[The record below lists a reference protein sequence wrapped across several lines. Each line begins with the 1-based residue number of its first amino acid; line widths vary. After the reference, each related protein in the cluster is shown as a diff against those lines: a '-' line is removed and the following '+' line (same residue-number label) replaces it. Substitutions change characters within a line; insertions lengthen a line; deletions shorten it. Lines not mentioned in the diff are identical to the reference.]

1 MTAIEF
7 RLKKMRELEEL
18 LEKLASLQ
26 DSSFKPELKDRF
38 CRNCLR
44 QIERI
49 TEILDSPALARL
61 CV

>member
-18 LEKLASLQ
+18 LQKLASLEE
-26 DSSFKPELKDRF
+26 STLKPELKDSF

-49 TEILDSPALARL
+49 TAILDSPALARL
-61 CV
+61 CA